1 MGIEIVIAVVV
12 ALVGFGEFYV
22 WYSGILWHKSEDQG
36 DGRNW
41 TPRR

>member
-1 MGIEIVIAVVV
+1 MGLEIALTVV
-12 ALVGFGEFYV
+12 AALLCLGEFYV
-22 WYSGILWHKSEDQG
+22 WYSEILWHKSEDGG